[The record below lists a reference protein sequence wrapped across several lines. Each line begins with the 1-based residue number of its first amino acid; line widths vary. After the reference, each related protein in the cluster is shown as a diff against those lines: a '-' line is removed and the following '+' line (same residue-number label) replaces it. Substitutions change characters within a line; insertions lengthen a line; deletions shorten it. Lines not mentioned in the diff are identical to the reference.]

1 LPNHGT
7 LRESNEF
14 ELDLNPGGYLKL
26 DAHVPTI
33 DLHVESGNDTVSVGA
48 CLDIERPS
56 PVKLIV
62 VVRHGAGWLL
72 DVIRNGLLEMA
83 HSSHRISDDDFQAV
97 LVVGVHT
104 SCTFRIA
111 CRNEADQT
119 ILTGMVVIRVRSG
132 AVMHDSET
140 RQILARRRVKGLLQ
154 RAATQ

>member
-1 LPNHGT
+1 M
-7 LRESNEF
+7 
-14 ELDLNPGGYLKL
+14 KL

-33 DLHVESGNDTVSVGA
+33 DLHVESGNDTASVGA

-62 VVRHGAGWLL
+62 GVRHGAGWLF

-83 HSSHRISDDDFQAV
+83 HSSQRISDDDFRAV

-111 CRNEADQT
+111 CRNEADHT
-119 ILTGMVVIRVRSG
+119 VLTGMIVIRVRSG
-132 AVMHDSET
+132 AVT
-140 RQILARRRVKGLLQ
+140 GRLQ
-154 RAATQ
+154 TAAMR